1 MEIGVERRVLS
12 WQEIADLVG
21 MLAKEIR
28 PDYDA
33 LLAITRGGMIPACL
47 LSERLDMRNIM
58 VAAVQFYT
66 TIGETLAEPRFFQFP
81 HANLLA
87 GQRILVVDD
96 VWDSGRTVVAV
107 RDRIRAAGGH
117 PEVAV
122 LHYKP
127 ARSHFPGDAPDYFA
141 SETDEWI
148 VYPWEPEE

>member
-1 MEIGVERRVLS
+1 VEIGVERRILS
-12 WQEIADLVG
+12 WQEIADLVRV
-21 MLAKEIR
+21 LSEKL
-28 PDYDA
+28 PTDYDA

-47 LSERLDMRNIM
+47 LSEQLDMRNIM

-66 TIGETLAEPRFFQFP
+66 TVGETLDQPRFFQFP
-81 HANLLA
+81 HPDLLK

-96 VWDSGRTVVAV
+96 VWDSGRTAVAV

-122 LHYKP
+122 LHFKP
-127 ARSHFPGDAPDYFA
+127 ARSHFPGDAPDYYA